1 MKLGVGPAVATVVR
15 AVDDVSGAS
24 FLDRHAQGDGLENVH
39 AFFTPT
45 TLQWMLKTL
54 IAGIARIVTAVARAS
69 GRGAARGMWDVEL
82 PNLAILYSI
91 FYISVCARHQ
101 HTYKIKLGYRTPTW
115 IDQLRSHG
123 SRSAAAVL

>member
-1 MKLGVGPAVATVVR
+1 VKLGVGPAVATVVR

-54 IAGIARIVTAVARAS
+54 SSPASRAS
-69 GRGAARGMWDVEL
+69 
-82 PNLAILYSI
+82 
-91 FYISVCARHQ
+91 
-101 HTYKIKLGYRTPTW
+101 
-115 IDQLRSHG
+115 
-123 SRSAAAVL
+123 

>member
-1 MKLGVGPAVATVVR
+1 MKLGVGPAIATVVR

-82 PNLAILYSI
+82 PNLVILYSI

-101 HTYKIKLGYRTPTW
+101 HTSIFTFSAGGTW
-115 IDQLRSHG
+115 VGDEPPCVSLL
-123 SRSAAAVL
+123 VN

>member
-69 GRGAARGMWDVEL
+69 GRGAARGMWDVACSCVCVCVEAARAALGGRRRKSSVPAHVVQAPLNPL
-82 PNLAILYSI
+82 P
-91 FYISVCARHQ
+91 
-101 HTYKIKLGYRTPTW
+101 
-115 IDQLRSHG
+115 
-123 SRSAAAVL
+123 

>member
-1 MKLGVGPAVATVVR
+1 MKLGVGPAIATVVR

-69 GRGAARGMWDVEL
+69 GRGAARGCGMWSCQIWQFY
-82 PNLAILYSI
+82 ILYSI
-91 FYISVCARHQ
+91 FQCAPDINTLVYI
-101 HTYKIKLGYRTPTW
+101 TYTP
-115 IDQLRSHG
+115 D
-123 SRSAAAVL
+123 AA

>member
-69 GRGAARGMWDVEL
+69 GRGAGSGMWDGVAKFG
-82 PNLAILYSI
+82 NSI
-91 FYISVCARHQ
+91 FYILYFSVRQTSTH
-101 HTYKIKLGYRTPTW
+101 
-115 IDQLRSHG
+115 
-123 SRSAAAVL
+123 